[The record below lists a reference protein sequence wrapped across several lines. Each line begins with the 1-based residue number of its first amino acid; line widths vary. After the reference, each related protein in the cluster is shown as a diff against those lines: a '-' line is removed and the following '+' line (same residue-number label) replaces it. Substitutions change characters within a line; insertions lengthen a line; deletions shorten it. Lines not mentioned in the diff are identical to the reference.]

1 MNNELTELYKEYEG
15 LMIAQQMGGR
25 QRDAHKPN
33 GLPTSTNPTTEQGL
47 AEAIVQQHIEALQAS
62 AVLCNLAITLYDNHR
77 REHVYVSDYQ
87 RRLFSG
93 TDGEMEVH
101 PGDLPDV
108 MKNAIA
114 TMRHVFNGNK
124 NIKHI
129 KVVREYR
136 AKLGDK
142 FRRVT
147 ESVQVLETDQWG
159 NAWLVLCILEISP
172 NQAPPFI
179 VNSHIVNTETGE
191 VFSPLTQH
199 YKDKSILTKRELEI
213 LTLIAQGKLSKEIS
227 ELLHISVNTANTH
240 RQHILEKLGVDN
252 SHEAVRYALSLGLI
266 DLGS

>member
-1 MNNELTELYKEYEG
+1 MSNELTELYKEYEA
-15 LMIAQQMGGR
+15 LMDVLQTNTLQT
-25 QRDAHKPN
+25 DAHK
-33 GLPTSTNPTTEQGL
+33 TSVQNL
-47 AEAIVQQHIEALQAS
+47 AEATIYHHIKALQAS
-62 AVLCNLAITLYDNHR
+62 AVLCNLAITLYDNHQR
-77 REHVYVSDYQ
+77 KHVYVSDYHH
-87 RRLFSG
+87 RLFA
-93 TDGEMEVH
+93 DGETEVH
-101 PGDLPDV
+101 PDDLPDV

-114 TMRHVFNGNK
+114 TLRHVFNGNK

-136 AKLGDK
+136 AKMGDK
-142 FRRVT
+142 YRRVT
-147 ESVQVLETDQWG
+147 ESVQVLETDRWG

-172 NQAPPFI
+172 NQAPPFM
-179 VNSHIVNTETGE
+179 VSSHIVNTETGE

-199 YKDKSILTKRELEI
+199 YKDQSILSKRELEI